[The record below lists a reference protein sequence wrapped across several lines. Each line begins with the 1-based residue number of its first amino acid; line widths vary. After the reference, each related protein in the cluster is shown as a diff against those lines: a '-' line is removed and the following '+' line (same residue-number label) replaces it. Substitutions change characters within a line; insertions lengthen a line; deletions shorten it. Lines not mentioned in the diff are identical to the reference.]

1 MAKRKNKPLIDSDS
15 SSECS
20 DLDSQFLNLAKK
32 KKKPGESPP
41 SSRPNNKSS
50 DSESDWDEDDKKND
64 KSTSS
69 SESESNSD
77 ARSDTSQKKEPPRA
91 SRKSS
96 SDYTEEV
103 KKKPEPR
110 KSDIRNSIDSVGSV
124 KKKDSYS
131 EPEEGEVS
139 SHSSDN
145 DSIDSEEEFDDG
157 YDENLMGDE
166 EDRAR
171 LAAMSE
177 KEREQEIFKRIER
190 RDLMKT
196 RWEIERKLR
205 LAKRSAAERGASPGE
220 VARRREARR
229 RRRAKRRREAPRR
242 GPSPAAGQRSPHRPD
257 DQRNEPVEPHEK
269 RDPRDREIDVEP
281 PKEQENEK
289 EMPPQSPGELLDDS
303 KDNEASERSASPLFG
318 AKTERKRNVDDR
330 RQNAM
335 AALRAQRDAKAT
347 RTEHKQRKRMEEEK
361 DKDEEDDADAEIIG
375 GTSKQSVKLK
385 ASDIYSDDSG
395 SDSEDNKSQGRRSSS
410 SSSSSGAEEEEKKR
424 EEVEVKYAD
433 TRDQINKLRL
443 SRFKLERLVHLPF
456 FARVVTGCFVRI
468 GIGNNNGNPVYR
480 VAEIMDVYET
490 AKVYNLG
497 GTRTN
502 KGLKLRHGTQ
512 DRVFRLEFV
521 SNQEFTDTEFQKW
534 YKAIKD
540 ANKKPP
546 TMDFVRSKISEVKE
560 ALMYEFKE
568 EDIEKIVAEKE
579 RFRAHPT
586 NYAMKK
592 TQLMKERDVAQLRG
606 DDELVMDLNAKI
618 QELEDRAS
626 QLDKTRTS
634 SIQSISYIN
643 NRNRKLNVET
653 AEKAI
658 MEEVK
663 ANKGKKQ
670 DDPFTRRHT
679 KPVMNFKSHQGGRS
693 QELMRNEEAA
703 VEAQKQREEEERA
716 ARERQERDRLMQA
729 SEEQRGR
736 REGAPEAAGDGAP
749 HSHSLYSLHDFDI
762 SIDLDLPVAKSM
774 SAEPRQLAAKV
785 KETGPKRSLN
795 LDEYKKRHGLI

>member
-32 KKKPGESPP
+32 KKKTGDSPP
-41 SSRPNNKSS
+41 PSKSKSKSS
-50 DSESDWDEDDKKND
+50 DSESDWDDDDNKKTNS
-64 KSTSS
+64 KSS
-69 SESESNSD
+69 SSSGSDSESD
-77 ARSDTSQKKEPPRA
+77 ARSETSKRSPVR
-91 SRKSS
+91 SNRKSS
-96 SDYTEEV
+96 SDHSEDNR
-103 KKKPEPR
+103 KKPEPKKPETR
-110 KSDIRNSIDSVGSV
+110 KSTDSAGSE
-124 KKKDSYS
+124 KKKESYS

-205 LAKRSAAERGASPGE
+205 LARRSAAERSASPGE
-220 VARRREARR
+220 IQRRREARK
-229 RRRAKRRREAPRR
+229 RRRALRE
-242 GPSPAAGQRSPHRPD
+242 QRQKERERERKEAKEAEAERP
-257 DQRNEPVEPHEK
+257 EPTEP
-269 RDPRDREIDVEP
+269 
-281 PKEQENEK
+281 EK
-289 EMPPQSPGELLDDS
+289 EVEQPPPSPGEIMDDA
-303 KDNEASERSASPLFG
+303 KDADPERSASPLFG
-318 AKTERKRNVDDR
+318 AKTERKRNVDDK

-347 RTEHKQRKRMEEEK
+347 RVEHIKQKRKLEEQK
-361 DKDEEDDADAEIIG
+361 KEEQDDADTEIIG

-395 SDSEDNKSQGRRSSS
+395 SDSDDNKSKGRRSSS
-410 SSSSSGAEEEEKKR
+410 SSSSSGGEEEEKKR
-424 EEVEVKYAD
+424 EREEVEIKYAD
-433 TRDQINKLRL
+433 TKEQINKLRL

-456 FARVVTGCFVRI
+456 FARVVNGCFVRI
-468 GIGNNNGNPVYR
+468 GIGNNNGNAVYR
-480 VAEIMDVYET
+480 VAEIIDVHET
-490 AKVYNLG
+490 AKIYNLG
-497 GTRTN
+497 NTRTN

-521 SNQEFTDTEFQKW
+521 SNQDFTESEFQKW

-540 ANKKPP
+540 ASKKPP
-546 TMDFVRSKISEVKE
+546 TMDFVRNKISEVKE

-568 EDIEKIVAEKE
+568 EDVEKIVAEKE
-579 RFRAHPT
+579 RFRSHPT

-606 DDELVMDLNAKI
+606 DDEMAMELNVKI
-618 QELEDRAS
+618 QELEERAS

-663 ANKGKKQ
+663 AMKGKKA

-679 KPVMNFKSHQGGRS
+679 KPVMNFKSQNQRAN
-693 QELMRNEEAA
+693 ELMGNEQEE
-703 VEAQKQREEEERA
+703 VDDQKQREEEERA
-716 ARERQERDRLMQA
+716 EQERKERERLAHEQQVQEDA
-729 SEEQRGR
+729 EKAK
-736 REGAPEAAGDGAP
+736 RERPKSNDNT
-749 HSHSLYSLHDFDI
+749 SLYSLHDFDI
-762 SIDLDLPVAKSM
+762 NIELDLPIAKAVS
-774 SAEPRQLAAKV
+774 SQPKQASTKV

-795 LDEYKKRHGLI
+795 LEEYKKRHGLI

>member
-1 MAKRKNKPLIDSDS
+1 MAKRKNKHLIDSDS

-32 KKKPGESPP
+32 KKKPGDSPP
-41 SSRPNNKSS
+41 PPKSKSKSS
-50 DSESDWDEDDKKND
+50 DSESDWDDDDKKND
-64 KSTSS
+64 KTSS
-69 SESESNSD
+69 SSGSESNSD
-77 ARSDTSQKKEPPRA
+77 ARSDTSKKKEPA
-91 SRKSS
+91 KTSRKSS
-96 SDYTEEV
+96 SDHSEET
-103 KKKPEPR
+103 KKQEPKRSEVR
-110 KSDIRNSIDSVGSV
+110 KSTDSAGSG
-124 KKKDSYS
+124 KRKDVYS

-205 LAKRSAAERGASPGE
+205 LARRSAAERGASPAE
-220 VARRREARR
+220 LARRRDAR
-229 RRRAKRRREAPRR
+229 KRRRELRARR
-242 GPSPAAGQRSPHRPD
+242 ACRRQRH
-257 DQRNEPVEPHEK
+257 HE
-269 RDPRDREIDVEP
+269 RRESEKEE
-281 PKEQENEK
+281 PKEPEIEK
-289 EMPPQSPGELLDDS
+289 ENPPESPGEIRDDP
-303 KDNEASERSASPLFG
+303 KDEERSASPLFG

-330 RQNAM
+330 RVNAM
-335 AALRAQRDAKAT
+335 AALRAQRDARAT
-347 RTEHKQRKRMEEEK
+347 RVESEQRKRAELQRKE
-361 DKDEEDDADAEIIG
+361 DDDDADAEIIG

-410 SSSSSGAEEEEKKR
+410 SSSSSDAEVEEKKRER

-456 FARVVTGCFVRI
+456 FSRVVQGCFVRI

-480 VAEIMDVYET
+480 VAEIIDVYET

-497 GTRTN
+497 NTRTN
-502 KGLKLRHGTQ
+502 KGFKLRHGTQ

-521 SNQEFTDTEFQKW
+521 SNQEFTDNEFQKW
-534 YKAIKD
+534 HRAIKE

-546 TMDFVRSKISEVKE
+546 TMDFVRNKISEVKD

-579 RFRAHPT
+579 RFRSHPT

-606 DDELVMDLNAKI
+606 DEELVTDLNAKL
-618 QELEDRAS
+618 QELEERAS
-626 QLDKTRTS
+626 ALDKTRTS

-653 AEKAI
+653 AERAI

-663 ANKGKKQ
+663 ANKGKKM

-679 KPVMNFKSHQGGRS
+679 KPVMNFKSQGSRS
-693 QELMRNEEAA
+693 QELLKNEQAA
-703 VEAQKQREEEERA
+703 AEEQKLREEDEKLNKEKNE
-716 ARERQERDRLMQA
+716 RERLAQQTEDDVVKKDKN
-729 SEEQRGR
+729 
-736 REGAPEAAGDGAP
+736 APTDN
-749 HSHSLYSLHDFDI
+749 SSLYSLHDFDI
-762 SIDLDLPVAKSM
+762 NIEIDLPIPKAVSSQSK
-774 SAEPRQLAAKV
+774 QITIKV
-785 KETGPKRSLN
+785 KESGPKRSLN
-795 LDEYKKRHGLI
+795 LEEYKKRHGLI

>member
-32 KKKPGESPP
+32 KKKTDSPP
-41 SSRPNNKSS
+41 PKSKGKSSGRSS
-50 DSESDWDEDDKKND
+50 DSESDWDDDDDKKNS
-64 KSTSS
+64 KSS
-69 SESESNSD
+69 SSSGSD
-77 ARSDTSQKKEPPRA
+77 SDSDRSDTSKKEPPKPA
-91 SRKSS
+91 RKGSK
-96 SDYTEEV
+96 SDITDV
-103 KKKPEPR
+103 KKPEAKKPEPKKDTR
-110 KSDIRNSIDSVGSV
+110 RSTDSAGSG
-124 KKKDSYS
+124 KKKDVYS

-205 LAKRSAAERGASPGE
+205 LARRSAAERSASPGE
-220 VARRREARR
+220 IARRREARQ
-229 RRRAKRRREAPRR
+229 RRRAQREKEREREKERQREKREAE
-242 GPSPAAGQRSPHRPD
+242 AEEQ
-257 DQRNEPVEPHEK
+257 K
-269 RDPRDREIDVEP
+269 EI
-281 PKEQENEK
+281 ENEK
-289 EMPPQSPGELLDDS
+289 EKTPPSPGEIVDDS
-303 KDNEASERSASPLFG
+303 KDNETSERSASPLFG
-318 AKTERKRNVDDR
+318 AKTEGRKRNVDDR

-347 RTEHKQRKRMEEEK
+347 RVEHIKQKRRLEEEK
-361 DKDEEDDADAEIIG
+361 NKDKEEEDDADAEIIG

-395 SDSEDNKSQGRRSSS
+395 SDSEDNKSTGRRSST
-410 SSSSSGAEEEEKKR
+410 SSSSSGGEEEEKKRER

-433 TRDQINKLRL
+433 SRDQINKLRL

-480 VAEIMDVYET
+480 VAEIIDVYET
-490 AKVYNLG
+490 AKIYNLG
-497 GTRTN
+497 NTRTN

-521 SNQEFTDTEFQKW
+521 SNQEFTDSEFQKW
-534 YKAIKD
+534 FKAIKD

-546 TMDFVRSKISEVKE
+546 TMDFVRSKILEVKE

-579 RFRAHPT
+579 RFRSHPT

-618 QELEDRAS
+618 QELEERAS
-626 QLDKTRTS
+626 HLDKTRTS

-643 NRNRKLNVET
+643 NRNRKMNVES

-679 KPVMNFKSHQGGRS
+679 KPVMNFKSQSSRS
-693 QELMRNEEAA
+693 QELIQSQEEAA
-703 VEAQKQREEEERA
+703 AVAEQIREEEKAAKER
-716 ARERQERDRLMQA
+716 EQHRLAHQA
-729 SEEQRGR
+729 
-736 REGAPEAAGDGAP
+736 EAEKTKPKEKSGDN
-749 HSHSLYSLHDFDI
+749 SLYSLHDFDI
-762 SIDLDLPVAKSM
+762 NIELDLPIAKSTNSLPKQM
-774 SAEPRQLAAKV
+774 TTKV

-795 LDEYKKRHGLI
+795 LEEYKKRHGLI

>member
-1 MAKRKNKPLIDSDS
+1 MIDSDS

-32 KKKPGESPP
+32 KKKPDDSPP
-41 SSRPNNKSS
+41 QPKSKSKSS

-64 KSTSS
+64 KSSS
-69 SESESNSD
+69 SSGSESNSD
-77 ARSDTSQKKEPPRA
+77 ARSDTSKKKEPA
-91 SRKSS
+91 KTSRKSS
-96 SDYTEEV
+96 SEHSED
-103 KKKPEPR
+103 KKKAEPKRSEVR
-110 KSDIRNSIDSVGSV
+110 KSTDSAGSG
-124 KKKDSYS
+124 KKKDTYS

-205 LAKRSAAERGASPGE
+205 LARRSAAERGASPGE
-220 VARRREARR
+220 LARRREARR
-229 RRRAKRRREAPRR
+229 RRREQRRARRRDGGRTV
-242 GPSPAAGQRSPHRPD
+242 AA
-257 DQRNEPVEPHEK
+257 ETEK
-269 RDPRDREIDVEP
+269 EE
-281 PKEQENEK
+281 PKEPEK
-289 EMPPQSPGELLDDS
+289 EKEQPPESPGEIQDDA
-303 KDNEASERSASPLFG
+303 KDAERSTSPLFG

-330 RQNAM
+330 RVNAM
-335 AALRAQRDAKAT
+335 AALRAQRDARAT
-347 RTEHKQRKRMEEEK
+347 RVETEQRKKAELQRKE
-361 DKDEEDDADAEIIG
+361 DDDADAEIIG

-395 SDSEDNKSQGRRSSS
+395 SDSDDNKSQGRRSSS
-410 SSSSSGAEEEEKKR
+410 SSSSSDTEEVEKKRER

-456 FARVVTGCFVRI
+456 FSRVVQGCFVRI

-480 VAEIMDVYET
+480 IAEIIDVYET
-490 AKVYNLG
+490 AKIYNLG
-497 GTRTN
+497 NTRTN
-502 KGLKLRHGTQ
+502 KGFKLRHGTQ

-521 SNQEFTDTEFQKW
+521 SNQEFTDNEFQKW
-534 YKAIKD
+534 HRAIKE

-546 TMDFVRSKISEVKE
+546 TMDFVRNKITEVKD

-579 RFRAHPT
+579 RFRSHPT

-606 DDELVMDLNAKI
+606 DEELVADLNAKL
-618 QELEDRAS
+618 QELEERAS
-626 QLDKTRTS
+626 ALDKTRTS

-653 AEKAI
+653 AERAI

-663 ANKGKKQ
+663 ANKGKKT

-679 KPVMNFKSHQGGRS
+679 KPVMNFKSQGTRS
-693 QELMRNEEAA
+693 QELAKNEQEAA
-703 VEAQKQREEEERA
+703 VEQKQKEEEDKINKEKQE
-716 ARERQERDRLMQA
+716 RERLAQQQ
-729 SEEQRGR
+729 SEAETAKK
-736 REGAPEAAGDGAP
+736 EKTAPVD
-749 HSHSLYSLHDFDI
+749 SSSLYSLHDFDI
-762 SIDLDLPVAKSM
+762 NIEIDLPV
-774 SAEPRQLAAKV
+774 PRAVTSQSKQVIKV
-785 KETGPKRSLN
+785 KESGPKRSLN
-795 LDEYKKRHGLI
+795 LEEYKKRHGLI

>member
-32 KKKPGESPP
+32 KKKTDSPP
-41 SSRPNNKSS
+41 QSRSKGKSSGKSS
-50 DSESDWDEDDKKND
+50 DSESDWDDDDKKN
-64 KSTSS
+64 S
-69 SESESNSD
+69 
-77 ARSDTSQKKEPPRA
+77 
-91 SRKSS
+91 KSS
-96 SDYTEEV
+96 SSSDSDSESDAKSEAST
-103 KKKPEPR
+103 KKEQPRSTRKTSSDMSDDNKKRPEPKKVEVR
-110 KSDIRNSIDSVGSV
+110 KSTDSGGSE
-124 KKKDSYS
+124 KKKDTFS

-205 LAKRSAAERGASPGE
+205 LARRSAAERSASPGAI
-220 VARRREARR
+220 ARRREAR
-229 RRRAKRRREAPRR
+229 KRRKALR
-242 GPSPAAGQRSPHRPD
+242 
-257 DQRNEPVEPHEK
+257 DQRQQREK
-269 RDPRDREIDVEP
+269 EREREREREREKQEAEAEQ
-281 PKEQENEK
+281 PKEPEEEK
-289 EMPPQSPGELLDDS
+289 DAPPASPGEILDDS
-303 KDNEASERSASPLFG
+303 KDAEASERSASPLFG
-318 AKTERKRNVDDR
+318 AKTEGRKRNVDDR

-347 RTEHKQRKRMEEEK
+347 RVEHIKQKRKLEEEK
-361 DKDEEDDADAEIIG
+361 NKDKEEEDDADAEIIG

-395 SDSEDNKSQGRRSSS
+395 SDSEDNKSDISQSSVKMRTTLASGRRSST
-410 SSSSSGAEEEEKKR
+410 SSSSSGGEEEEKKR

-456 FARVVTGCFVRI
+456 FARVVNGCFVRI

-480 VAEIMDVYET
+480 VAEIIDVYET
-490 AKVYNLG
+490 AKIYNLG
-497 GTRTN
+497 NTRTN

-521 SNQEFTDTEFQKW
+521 SNQEFTDGEFQKW
-534 YKAIKD
+534 HKAIKD

-546 TMDFVRSKISEVKE
+546 TMDFVRNKISEVKD

-579 RFRAHPT
+579 RFRSHPT

-592 TQLMKERDVAQLRG
+592 TQLMKERDVAQIRG
-606 DDELVMDLNAKI
+606 DDELVMELNAKLE
-618 QELEDRAS
+618 ELEERAS
-626 QLDKTRTS
+626 LLDKTRTS

-643 NRNRKLNVET
+643 NRNRKLNVEA

-679 KPVMNFKSHQGGRS
+679 KPVMNFKSHQGNRS
-693 QELMRNEEAA
+693 QEFEAA
-703 VEAQKQREEEERA
+703 VADAQKQREEEHKM
-716 ARERQERDRLMQA
+716 ARERQERERLVQA
-729 SEEQRGR
+729 EEDERSR
-736 REGAPEAAGDGAP
+736 VDNPSSTDNT
-749 HSHSLYSLHDFDI
+749 SLYSLHDFDI
-762 SIDLDLPVAKSM
+762 NIELDLPVAKAVS
-774 SAEPRQLAAKV
+774 SQPKQVTTKV

-795 LDEYKKRHGLI
+795 LEEYKKRHGLI

>member
-15 SSECS
+15 SSDCS

-41 SSRPNNKSS
+41 PAKSNNKSS
-50 DSESDWDEDDKKND
+50 DSESDWDDDDKKDD
-64 KSTSS
+64 KSSS
-69 SESESNSD
+69 SSDSDSNSD
-77 ARSDTSQKKEPPRA
+77 AESDHSKKETPKPT
-91 SRKSS
+91 RKSS
-96 SDYTEEV
+96 SEEDRKRDKIEE
-103 KKKPEPR
+103 KKKVER
-110 KSDIRNSIDSVGSV
+110 SEEKKKVDKDVRMSVDSAGSG
-124 KKKDSYS
+124 KKKDVYS

-171 LAAMSE
+171 LAALSE

-205 LAKRSAAERGASPGE
+205 LARRSAAERGASPGE
-220 VARRREARR
+220 LARRRDRRKQRRAQRAQRAKAQAQKEAEARE
-229 RRRAKRRREAPRR
+229 RERT
-242 GPSPAAGQRSPHRPD
+242 S
-257 DQRNEPVEPHEK
+257 EKHES
-269 RDPRDREIDVEP
+269 DIEE
-281 PKEQENEK
+281 PKEEEK
-289 EMPPQSPGELLDDS
+289 LKEKPPPSPGEIPDDN
-303 KDNEASERSASPLFG
+303 KDTDRNAERSGSPLFG
-318 AKTERKRNVDDR
+318 AKSERKRNVDDKR
-330 RQNAM
+330 VNAM
-335 AALRAQRDAKAT
+335 AALRAQRDARAKL
-347 RTEHKQRKRMEEEK
+347 TEHKQKKRMEEEK
-361 DKDEEDDADAEIIG
+361 KDKEEDDDADAEIIG

-395 SDSEDNKSQGRRSSS
+395 SDSDDNKSQAAGRRSSTS
-410 SSSSSGAEEEEKKR
+410 SSSSSGEEPAPR
-424 EEVEVKYAD
+424 EREQEEVKYAD
-433 TRDQINKLRL
+433 TKDQINKLRL

-480 VAEIMDVYET
+480 VAEIIDVYET

-497 GTRTN
+497 NTRTN

-521 SNQEFTDTEFQKW
+521 SNQEFTESEFQKW
-534 YKAIKD
+534 FKAIKD

-546 TMDFVRSKISEVKE
+546 IMDFVRTKISEVKD

-568 EDIEKIVAEKE
+568 EDIEKIVAEKD
-579 RFRAHPT
+579 RFRSHPT

-606 DDELVMDLNAKI
+606 DEELVMDLNSKI
-618 QELEDRAS
+618 QELEDRAN

-658 MEEVK
+658 MEEIK
-663 ANKGKKQ
+663 ANKGKKI

-693 QELMRNEEAA
+693 QEVEKHPEEDE
-703 VEAQKQREEEERA
+703 EAQKIREEEQKTK
-716 ARERQERDRLMQA
+716 ERQEKERLMQQQTEEEA
-729 SEEQRGR
+729 SKSQSKSGT
-736 REGAPEAAGDGAP
+736 D
-749 HSHSLYSLHDFDI
+749 SLYSLHDFDI
-762 SIDLDLPVAKSM
+762 NIDIDLPIPKAVTSQPK
-774 SAEPRQLAAKV
+774 QITTKV

>member
-1 MAKRKNKPLIDSDS
+1 M
-15 SSECS
+15 
-20 DLDSQFLNLAKK
+20 QFLNLAKK
-32 KKKPGESPP
+32 KKKGDSPP
-41 SSRPNNKSS
+41 PAKAKSKSS
-50 DSESDWDEDDKKND
+50 GSESDWDENDKK
-64 KSTSS
+64 
-69 SESESNSD
+69 ES
-77 ARSDTSQKKEPPRA
+77 
-91 SRKSS
+91 KSS
-96 SDYTEEV
+96 SSSGSDSDSDAGSVASNKKEQRRNSRKTSSEHSDDSR
-103 KKKPEPR
+103 KKPEPKKVEVR
-110 KSDIRNSIDSVGSV
+110 KSTDSNGSG
-124 KKKDSYS
+124 KKKDTFS

-205 LAKRSAAERGASPGE
+205 LARRSAAERSASPGE
-220 VARRREARR
+220 IARRREAR
-229 RRRAKRRREAPRR
+229 KRRKAMRDTRQKEREKEREREREKERQNSEKREA
-242 GPSPAAGQRSPHRPD
+242 
-257 DQRNEPVEPHEK
+257 EEEK
-269 RDPRDREIDVEP
+269 
-281 PKEQENEK
+281 QEETEK
-289 EMPPQSPGELLDDS
+289 EKETTPPSPGEIMDES
-303 KDNEASERSASPLFG
+303 KDAEASERSASPLFG
-318 AKTERKRNVDDR
+318 AAKTERKRNVDDR

-347 RTEHKQRKRMEEEK
+347 RVEHIKQKRRLEEEKNK

-395 SDSEDNKSQGRRSSS
+395 SDSEDNKSQGRKSASSS
-410 SSSSSGAEEEEKKR
+410 SSSEGEEEEKKR

-433 TRDQINKLRL
+433 SRDQINKLRL

-480 VAEIMDVYET
+480 VAEIIDVYET
-490 AKVYNLG
+490 AKIYNLG
-497 GTRTN
+497 NTRTN

-521 SNQEFTDTEFQKW
+521 SNQEFTDSEFQKW
-534 YKAIKD
+534 HKAIRD
-540 ANKKPP
+540 ANKRPP
-546 TMDFVRSKISEVKE
+546 TMDYVRSKISEVRD

-579 RFRAHPT
+579 RFRSHPT

-606 DDELVMDLNAKI
+606 DEELVMDLNAKI
-618 QELEDRAS
+618 QELEERANH
-626 QLDKTRTS
+626 LDKTRTS

-663 ANKGKKQ
+663 ANKGKKA

-679 KPVMNFKSHQGGRS
+679 KPVMNFNKAQGNRS
-693 QELMRNEEAA
+693 QELQRSEEEAA
-703 VEAQKQREEEERA
+703 EAQKQREEEEKA
-716 ARERQERDRLMQA
+716 IKERQEKERLSVVQ
-729 SEEQRGR
+729 ETEKC
-736 REGAPEAAGDGAP
+736 PTNKPGDSA
-749 HSHSLYSLHDFDI
+749 SLYSLHDFDI
-762 SIDLDLPVAKSM
+762 SIDLDMPVPKVTNSQ
-774 SAEPRQLAAKV
+774 PKQVTTKV

-795 LDEYKKRHGLI
+795 LEEYKKRHGLI

>member
-32 KKKPGESPP
+32 KKKTGDSPP
-41 SSRPNNKSS
+41 PTKSKGKSSDRS
-50 DSESDWDEDDKKND
+50 DSESDWDDDEDKKNS
-64 KSTSS
+64 KSS
-69 SESESNSD
+69 SSSASDSESD
-77 ARSDTSQKKEPPRA
+77 ARSNTSKSKEEPRA
-91 SRKSS
+91 RKPSTDV
-96 SDYTEEV
+96 SDDGR
-103 KKKPEPR
+103 KKPEPKKPEIR
-110 KSDIRNSIDSVGSV
+110 KSTDSASSG
-124 KKKDSYS
+124 KKKDVYS

-205 LAKRSAAERGASPGE
+205 LARRNAAERSASPGS
-220 VARRREARR
+220 VAKRREARKK
-229 RRRAKRRREAPRR
+229 RRAMREQRHKER
-242 GPSPAAGQRSPHRPD
+242 EREREREREKERERERQKQEAAVE
-257 DQRNEPVEPHEK
+257 EPVEP
-269 RDPRDREIDVEP
+269 
-281 PKEQENEK
+281 EK
-289 EMPPQSPGELLDDS
+289 EADETPPSPGEILDDS
-303 KDNEASERSASPLFG
+303 KDAEASERSASPLFG
-318 AKTERKRNVDDR
+318 AAKTERKRNVDDR

-347 RTEHKQRKRMEEEK
+347 RVEHIKQKRKMEEEK
-361 DKDEEDDADAEIIG
+361 NKDKDDEDDADTEIIG

-395 SDSEDNKSQGRRSSS
+395 SDSDDNKSQGRRSSLS
-410 SSSSSGAEEEEKKR
+410 PSSSGGEEEEKKR
-424 EEVEVKYAD
+424 EEVEVKHAD
-433 TRDQINKLRL
+433 TREQMNKIRL

-456 FARVVTGCFVRI
+456 FSSVVQGCFVRI

-480 VAEIMDVYET
+480 VAEIIDVYET
-490 AKVYNLG
+490 AKIYNLG
-497 GTRTN
+497 NTRTN

-521 SNQEFTDTEFQKW
+521 SNQEFTDSEFQKW
-534 YKAIKD
+534 HKAIKD

-546 TMDFVRSKISEVKE
+546 TMEFVRSKITEVKD

-579 RFRAHPT
+579 KFRSHPT

-592 TQLMKERDVAQLRG
+592 THLMKERDVAQLRG
-606 DDELVMDLNAKI
+606 DEEMVMDLNIKI
-618 QELEDRAS
+618 QELEDRAN

-643 NRNRKLNVET
+643 NRNRKLNVES

-663 ANKGKKQ
+663 ANKGKKT

-703 VEAQKQREEEERA
+703 AEAQKQREEEEKVA
-716 ARERQERDRLMQA
+716 KERQEKERVQQ
-729 SEEQRGR
+729 QRETDIVR
-736 REGAPEAAGDGAP
+736 KDKPSSTDNN
-749 HSHSLYSLHDFDI
+749 SLYSLHDFDI
-762 SIDLDLPVAKSM
+762 NIELDLPVARSVHSQPKQVAS
-774 SAEPRQLAAKV
+774 KV

-795 LDEYKKRHGLI
+795 LEEYKKRHGLI

>member
-15 SSECS
+15 SSDCS

-32 KKKPGESPP
+32 KKKPEESPP
-41 SSRPNNKSS
+41 PSKSNNKSS
-50 DSESDWDEDDKKND
+50 DSESDWDDDDKKD
-64 KSTSS
+64 GKSSS
-69 SESESNSD
+69 SSNSESESD
-77 ARSDTSQKKEPPRA
+77 ARSDTSKKKDPPRPA
-91 SRKSS
+91 RKSS
-96 SDYTEEV
+96 SDHTDEV
-103 KKKPEPR
+103 KKKAEPKKTETR
-110 KSDIRNSIDSVGSV
+110 KSIDSVGSV
-124 KKKDSYS
+124 KKKDTYS

-205 LAKRSAAERGASPGE
+205 LAKRTAAERGASPGE
-220 VARRREARR
+220 LARRRDARR
-229 RRRAKRRREAPRR
+229 RRRAQKREAPRE
-242 GPSPAAGQRSPHRPD
+242 SERPPEE
-257 DQRNEPVEPHEK
+257 RERMERVE
-269 RDPRDREIDVEP
+269 RRESESEQ
-281 PKEQENEK
+281 PKEMEKENESM
-289 EMPPQSPGELLDDS
+289 EQSPGEIMDDQ
-303 KDNEASERSASPLFG
+303 KDNDASRSTSPLFG
-318 AKTERKRNVDDR
+318 TKSEGRKRNVDDR

-347 RTEHKQRKRMEEEK
+347 RTEHKQRKRMEQEK
-361 DKDEEDDADAEIIG
+361 DKDDDDDADAEIIG

-410 SSSSSGAEEEEKKR
+410 SSSSSGGEEEEKKR

-480 VAEIMDVYET
+480 VAEIIDVYET

-497 GTRTN
+497 NTRTN

-521 SNQEFTDTEFQKW
+521 SNQEFTDNEFVKW
-534 YKAIKD
+534 HKAIKD

-546 TMDFVRSKISEVKE
+546 TMDFVRNKISEVKE

-579 RFRAHPT
+579 RFRSHPT

-703 VEAQKQREEEERA
+703 LEEQRLREEEERVE
-716 ARERQERDRLMQA
+716 RERQERDRLILQ
-729 SEEQRGR
+729 ENEPERPK
-736 REGAPEAAGDGAP
+736 REKTGSSDNT
-749 HSHSLYSLHDFDI
+749 SLYSLHDFDI
-762 SIDLDLPVAKSM
+762 NIDLDLPVAKSM
-774 SAEPRQLAAKV
+774 NAQPKQVTGKV

>member
-41 SSRPNNKSS
+41 QSKDKSQSS

-64 KSTSS
+64 KSSS
-69 SESESNSD
+69 SSGSESNSD
-77 ARSDTSQKKEPPRA
+77 AKSDTSRKEQQKP

-96 SDYTEEV
+96 SEEDR
-103 KKKPEPR
+103 KKPEPKRSEIR
-110 KSDIRNSIDSVGSV
+110 KSIDSTGSGQ
-124 KKKDSYS
+124 KKDTYS

-145 DSIDSEEEFDDG
+145 DSIDSEEEFNDG

-166 EDRAR
+166 EDRTR

-205 LAKRSAAERGASPGE
+205 LARRSAAERGASPGE
-220 VARRREARR
+220 LQRRRERR
-229 RRRAKRRREAPRR
+229 KQRRALKSQRE
-242 GPSPAAGQRSPHRPD
+242 
-257 DQRNEPVEPHEK
+257 RNAKEEQNREK
-269 RDPRDREIDVEP
+269 RESDVEEPKEEEKEVSPSSPREIAD
-281 PKEQENEK
+281 EN
-289 EMPPQSPGELLDDS
+289 
-303 KDNEASERSASPLFG
+303 KDAERNTERGGSPLFG
-318 AKTERKRNVDDR
+318 AKSERKRNVDSGR
-330 RQNAM
+330 LNAM
-335 AALRAQRDAKAT
+335 AALRAQRDARVKLAET
-347 RTEHKQRKRMEEEK
+347 KQRRLEQQRDK
-361 DKDEEDDADAEIIG
+361 DKEDDDADAELIG
-375 GTSKQSVKLK
+375 GSSKQSVKLK

-410 SSSSSGAEEEEKKR
+410 SSSSSEGEEEDKR
-424 EEVEVKYAD
+424 ERQRQEVEVKYAD
-433 TRDQINKLRL
+433 STDQINKLRL

-456 FARVVTGCFVRI
+456 FARVVNGCFVRI

-480 VAEIMDVYET
+480 VAEIIDVYET

-497 GTRTN
+497 NTRTN

-521 SNQEFTDTEFQKW
+521 SNQEFTDSEYQKW
-534 YKAIKD
+534 SKAIKD
-540 ANKKPP
+540 ANKRPP
-546 TMDFVRSKISEVKE
+546 TMDFVRSKISEVKD

-568 EDIEKIVAEKE
+568 EDVEKIVAEKD
-579 RFRAHPT
+579 RFRSHPT

-606 DDELVMDLNAKI
+606 DDELVMDLNAKL

-658 MEEVK
+658 MEEIK
-663 ANKGKKQ
+663 ANKGKKT

-693 QELMRNEEAA
+693 QELERKEIEA
-703 VEAQKQREEEERA
+703 EAQKQRDEEEREI
-716 ARERQERDRLMQA
+716 ERQEREKERLTQPQL
-729 SEEQRGR
+729 SPSDVEVPH
-736 REGAPEAAGDGAP
+736 REKNSSD
-749 HSHSLYSLHDFDI
+749 STSLYSLHDFDI
-762 SIDLDLPVAKSM
+762 NIDIDLPVAKAVS
-774 SAEPRQLAAKV
+774 SQPKQISTKV
-785 KETGPKRSLN
+785 KESGPKRSLN

>member
-32 KKKPGESPP
+32 KKKTGDSPP
-41 SSRPNNKSS
+41 PSKSKRSGSGS
-50 DSESDWDEDDKKND
+50 DSESDWDDDDNKKSNS
-64 KSTSS
+64 KSS
-69 SESESNSD
+69 SSSGSDSESD
-77 ARSDTSQKKEPPRA
+77 ARSDTSKKKEPARA
-91 SRKSS
+91 SRKTS
-96 SDYTEEV
+96 SDHSDDNRKRPEPKKTETRRSTDSAGSG
-103 KKKPEPR
+103 KKKE
-110 KSDIRNSIDSVGSV
+110 N
-124 KKKDSYS
+124 YS

-166 EDRAR
+166 DDRAR

-205 LAKRSAAERGASPGE
+205 LARRSAAERSASPGE
-220 VARRREARR
+220 IQRRREARR
-229 RRRAKRRREAPRR
+229 RRRALREQRQRERERERQEKREAE
-242 GPSPAAGQRSPHRPD
+242 AERP
-257 DQRNEPVEPHEK
+257 E
-269 RDPRDREIDVEP
+269 
-281 PKEQENEK
+281 PKEPEK
-289 EMPPQSPGELLDDS
+289 EKEQTPPSPGEILDDP
-303 KDNEASERSASPLFG
+303 KDAGEDGDPSERSASPLFG
-318 AKTERKRNVDDR
+318 AKTERKRNVDDK

-335 AALRAQRDAKAT
+335 AALRAQRDAKAS
-347 RTEHKQRKRMEEEK
+347 RVEQHKQKRRLEEETK
-361 DKDEEDDADAEIIG
+361 DKDDDDDADAEIIG

-395 SDSEDNKSQGRRSSS
+395 SDSDDNKSQGRRSSS
-410 SSSSSGAEEEEKKR
+410 SSSSSGGEEEVKKRER
-424 EEVEVKYAD
+424 EEVEIKYAD
-433 TRDQINKLRL
+433 SKDQINKLRL

-456 FARVVTGCFVRI
+456 FARVVNGCFVRI

-480 VAEIMDVYET
+480 VAEIIDVYET

-497 GTRTN
+497 NTRTN

-521 SNQEFTDTEFQKW
+521 SNQEFTESEFQKW
-534 YKAIKD
+534 NKAIKD

-546 TMDFVRSKISEVKE
+546 TMEFVRNKIQEVKE

-568 EDIEKIVAEKE
+568 EDIAVIVAEKD
-579 RFRAHPT
+579 RFRSHPT

-606 DDELVMDLNAKI
+606 DDETVVELNAKI
-618 QELEDRAS
+618 QELEERAS

-663 ANKGKKQ
+663 AMKGKKT
-670 DDPFTRRHT
+670 DDPFTRRST
-679 KPVMNFKSHQGGRS
+679 KPVMNFKCGASKASEIVRS
-693 QELMRNEEAA
+693 EEEIA
-703 VEAQKQREEEERA
+703 EMMKLREEEEKA
-716 ARERQERDRLMQA
+716 AQEQKERERLQQIQEAEKAKRDKPA
-729 SEEQRGR
+729 SN
-736 REGAPEAAGDGAP
+736 DT
-749 HSHSLYSLHDFDI
+749 SMYSLHDFDI
-762 SIDLDLPVAKSM
+762 NIELDLPIAKSV
-774 SAEPRQLAAKV
+774 SSQPKQVTTKV

-795 LDEYKKRHGLI
+795 LEEYKKRHGLI